1 MSIISGFSEKVSV
14 NPFVPISAHKNN
26 SKNNL
31 SPISKDQQKK
41 ILSAGINKSAKT
53 LKNR

>member
-14 NPFVPISAHKNN
+14 NPFLPISSHKNN
-26 SKNNL
+26 SNHNL
-31 SPISKDQQKK
+31 SPISKDQQKR
-41 ILSAGINKSAKT
+41 ILSAGTNKSAKT